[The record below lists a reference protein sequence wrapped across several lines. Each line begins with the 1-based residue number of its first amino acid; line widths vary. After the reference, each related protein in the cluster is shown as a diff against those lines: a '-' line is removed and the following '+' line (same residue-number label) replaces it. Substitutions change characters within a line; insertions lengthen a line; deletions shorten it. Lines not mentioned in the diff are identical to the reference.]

1 MEPQLRKHEAGE
13 GAWPFPLVWASGESA
28 LNPCLWGGTQAKAI
42 LGLYLLEVAGACCIS
57 SKHGLSLAG
66 MPVLGGLERQ
76 ILKTMLRTYV
86 VEAE

>member
-57 SKHGLSLAG
+57 SKHGLSLVG
-66 MPVLGGLERQ
+66 MPVLGGFGATDFENH
-76 ILKTMLRTYV
+76 
-86 VEAE
+86 A

>member
-1 MEPQLRKHEAGE
+1 M
-13 GAWPFPLVWASGESA
+13 F
-28 LNPCLWGGTQAKAI
+28 
-42 LGLYLLEVAGACCIS
+42 CCIC

-76 ILKTMLRTYV
+76 ILETMLRTYA